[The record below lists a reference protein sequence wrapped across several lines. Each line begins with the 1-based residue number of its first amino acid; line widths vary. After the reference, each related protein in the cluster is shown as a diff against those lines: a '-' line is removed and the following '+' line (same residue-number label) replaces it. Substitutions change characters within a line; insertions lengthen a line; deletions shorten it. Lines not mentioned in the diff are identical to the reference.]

1 MMTTQDLPEMV
12 VDIIAVIIET
22 KIAVTEVDL
31 RDHLVME
38 IVVIVVIAVVIVI
51 VIVVTILE
59 AEPADLLDSIRINT

>member
-1 MMTTQDLPEMV
+1 MTTQDLPEMV

-51 VIVVTILE
+51 VVTILE

>member
-51 VIVVTILE
+51 VVTILE